1 MTEVLNQPEPALMEE
16 ARWIFQG
23 QHLLL
28 EELGEGLG
36 WDPTERA
43 WDALAPDE
51 TGFSGFL
58 KSYTFEIL
66 LPHELPLIAR
76 AARHA
81 EAHEV
86 RELIRLDRALL
97 NGPIPMP
104 LASASRRV
112 GRSQL
117 RRFRTLKDLRVMQ
130 RYRHAVE
137 AGMAEGWHTIVYG
150 LTLHGFS
157 LPLRQGLMAYALR
170 TLQSFTASAGGT
182 IRLPMEFREKVFAD
196 LSRDISP
203 AIDGI
208 VEGKSDGSV
217 GSF

>member
-1 MTEVLNQPEPALMEE
+1 MPEILNQPEPALMEE
-16 ARWIFQG
+16 ARWLFQG

-28 EELGEGLG
+28 DELGGTLV
-36 WDPTERA
+36 WDPEDRE
-43 WDALAPDE
+43 WDELPPVEA
-51 TGFSGFL
+51 GFAGFL
-58 KSYTFEIL
+58 ASYTREIL
-66 LPHELPLIAR
+66 MPHELPLIAR

-81 EAHEV
+81 EFHEV
-86 RELIRLDRALL
+86 RELICLDQALL
-97 NGPIPMP
+97 HRPVPTP

-137 AGMAEGWHTIVYG
+137 AGAAEGWHTIVYG

-170 TLQSFTASAGGT
+170 TLQSFTASAGAMT
-182 IRLPMEFREKVFAD
+182 RLPTEFREKLFTG
-196 LSRDISP
+196 LSREISP
-203 AIDGI
+203 AIDRI
-208 VEGKSDGSV
+208 VETPGE
-217 GSF
+217 